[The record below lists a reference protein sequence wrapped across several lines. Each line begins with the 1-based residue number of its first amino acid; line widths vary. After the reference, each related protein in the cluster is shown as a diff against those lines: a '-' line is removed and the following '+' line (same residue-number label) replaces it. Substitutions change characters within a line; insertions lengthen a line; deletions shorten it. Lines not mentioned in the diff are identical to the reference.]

1 MGIDESFTILIVK
14 CETQNAC
21 NFSRCMCSASLN
33 QGYRMNKN
41 KGIAVVLALLLCAS
55 ISHKRGVDVQVLHMT
70 KETRTEAKLK
80 AEF

>member
-1 MGIDESFTILIVK
+1 
-14 CETQNAC
+14 
-21 NFSRCMCSASLN
+21 
-33 QGYRMNKN
+33 MNKN